1 MKKTAIIVCMALL
14 VPAAARA
21 ADPLL
26 LFSIAGNYLRPADA
40 GYRAIYG
47 NQVFYAEFDAGIRL
61 YGGVYVLGGYG
72 RLSKTGTT
80 PELELETRSMQQ
92 FISVGFGYIR
102 QISGLLNVGP
112 STARR
117 PWRPGSRDRS
127 RASRPPSE
135 PCSWGK
141 RARSLPAS
149 SSPILGPGSRTRTSS
164 WAGPRRPS
172 AWGCGYSAR
181 IRERRRNPPS
191 YPPRRGWSGS
201 PAPAIVSA

>member
-1 MKKTAIIVCMALL
+1 MKKTAIIVCLALL

-102 QISGLLNVGP
+102 QISGLLNVEVEAALVG
-112 STARR
+112 AKYREE
-117 PWRPGSRDRS
+117 
-127 RASRPPSE
+127 ALE
-135 PCSWGK
+135 
-141 RARSLPAS
+141 
-149 SSPILGPGSRTRTSS
+149 
-164 WAGPRRPS
+164 
-172 AWGCGYSAR
+172 AR
-181 IRERRRNPPS
+181 ITGQKPGFKAAVGALFMGEEGKIFAGVKFAYIGARVTDPDIKLGGAQATLCLGLRLFGPD
-191 YPPRRGWSGS
+191 
-201 PAPAIVSA
+201 